1 MFRCFAVGHL
11 VPKPVLPGPLACLVS
26 ACLAWACLGLGT
38 AAQADLI
45 VTAESTSAYTG
56 TLHNA
61 FEFTLENSGPDD
73 VIISAFTMGFSI
85 SNPSLALT
93 DLTYDTLLATYIFQG
108 NSMFGPSLFLPPL
121 TTPVMFADVYDIPG
135 GSITLL
141 AGQTVGLGTLWF
153 DAPSE
158 RQVIQIVLDPSMI
171 SFAHDVNL
179 YPDSQIQLVDG
190 TLSIVPEPGTLSL
203 LLMATALVGVG
214 QSRHR
219 RPARN

>member
-1 MFRCFAVGHL
+1 
-11 VPKPVLPGPLACLVS
+11 
-26 ACLAWACLGLGT
+26 
-38 AAQADLI
+38 
-45 VTAESTSAYTG
+45 
-56 TLHNA
+56 
-61 FEFTLENSGPDD
+61 
-73 VIISAFTMGFSI
+73 
-85 SNPSLALT
+85 
-93 DLTYDTLLATYIFQG
+93 
-108 NSMFGPSLFLPPL
+108 
-121 TTPVMFADVYDIPG
+121 MFADVYDIPG

-158 RQVIQIVLDPSMI
+158 RQVIQIVLDPLMI

-190 TLSIVPEPGTLSL
+190 TLAIVPEPGTLSL